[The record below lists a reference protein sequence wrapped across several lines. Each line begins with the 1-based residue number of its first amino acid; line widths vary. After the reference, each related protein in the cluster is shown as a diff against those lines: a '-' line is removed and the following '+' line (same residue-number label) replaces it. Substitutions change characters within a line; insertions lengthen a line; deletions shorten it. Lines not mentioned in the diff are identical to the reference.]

1 MMSKWFVCLVGCI
14 LCLAL
19 GAAGHH
25 LYQKLRALRNE
36 HQVFV
41 GCCSDRIFLIAG
53 ARG

>member
-14 LCLAL
+14 LCLPL

-41 GCCSDRIFLIAG
+41 GCYSDRIFLIAG